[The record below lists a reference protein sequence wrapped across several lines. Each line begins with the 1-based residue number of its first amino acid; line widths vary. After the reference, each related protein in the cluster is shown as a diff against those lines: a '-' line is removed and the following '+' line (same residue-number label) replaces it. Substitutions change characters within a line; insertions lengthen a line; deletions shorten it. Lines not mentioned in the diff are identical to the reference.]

1 MTELE
6 DFNTPLLVKILI
18 YYKYASVFIYEKNV
32 FICSDHFKGGSAKS
46 GENIFLRGWRSAPR
60 GGS

>member
-32 FICSDHFKGGSAKS
+32 FICSDRV
-46 GENIFLRGWRSAPR
+46 LRGQR
-60 GGS
+60 

>member
-32 FICSDHFKGGSAKS
+32 FICSDRFFKGMELKVVRPS
-46 GENIFLRGWRSAPR
+46 FQ
-60 GGS
+60 GGGVKVSC